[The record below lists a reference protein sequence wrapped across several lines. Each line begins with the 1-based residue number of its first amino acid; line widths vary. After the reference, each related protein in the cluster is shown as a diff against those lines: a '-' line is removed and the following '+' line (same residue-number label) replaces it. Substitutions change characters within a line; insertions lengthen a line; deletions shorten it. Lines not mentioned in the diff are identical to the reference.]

1 MKRLHFTPED
11 LSRVRIGAPL
21 GALGET
27 LLATRTVQRGRAP
40 LFDGW
45 RSQVVTRMP
54 ENFGVLA
61 DLAPA
66 DGCFLDLITPTR
78 GARTM
83 SEGITA
89 LHLASREELRRE
101 VACLATSEWAS
112 PTAPLPAWAANL
124 PDRDNR
130 TVGEVAAAFQSF
142 HSVAFADRWTHV
154 ESYLDVA
161 VDRMARTMATEGV
174 EGLFAGLA
182 PYARWRAPV
191 LEAVSSMSHEDRHL
205 RGRGLVLV
213 PALFVWP
220 EPVLLRS
227 AIDESAPLTMIVPA
241 IRDIGDFAAAWGP
254 RTPNE
259 ALNALLGRTRAAA
272 LQEIAEGCST
282 TELARR
288 LGVSPAT
295 ASEHASIL
303 REAGLIDSRRERNAM
318 RHRVTTLGAA
328 LLDGDLDTGLRIA

>member
-1 MKRLHFTPED
+1 MKRLYFTPDD
-11 LSRVRIGAPL
+11 LSRVRVGAPL

-27 LLATRTVQRGRAP
+27 LLATRTVQRSRTA
-40 LFDGW
+40 LFEGW
-45 RSQVVTRMP
+45 RSQVVTAMP

-61 DLAPA
+61 DLVPA
-66 DGCFLDLITPTR
+66 DGSFLDLITPTR

-101 VACLATSEWAS
+101 VIGAANCELWP
-112 PTAPLPAWAANL
+112 PTMRLPDWAANL

-130 TVGEVAAAFQSF
+130 TLSEVAAAFESF

-154 ESYLDVA
+154 QSYLDVA

-174 EGLFAGLA
+174 EGLFATLA

-191 LEAVSSMSHEDRHL
+191 LEVATRRVCRDRHL
-205 RGRGLVLV
+205 DGRGLVLV

-220 EPVLLRS
+220 EPILLHS
-227 AIDESAPLTMIVPA
+227 TVDETLPLTMVVPA
-241 IRDIGDFAAAWGP
+241 IRDMADFATAWGP

-272 LQEIAEGCST
+272 LQAIAEGCST
-282 TELARR
+282 TELARQ
-288 LGVSPAT
+288 LGVTPAT

-303 REAGLIDSRRERNAM
+303 REAGLIDSQRHRNAM
-318 RHRVTTLGAA
+318 RHQLTTLGAA
-328 LLDGDLDTGLRIA
+328 LLDGDLETGLRIA

>member
-1 MKRLHFTPED
+1 MKRLFFTPDD
-11 LSRVRIGAPL
+11 LLRVRIGAPL

-27 LLATRTVQRGRAP
+27 LLATRTVQRGRTP

-45 RSQVVTRMP
+45 RSQVVTAMP

-61 DLAPA
+61 DLVPA

-78 GARTM
+78 GTRTM

-101 VACLATSEWAS
+101 VACVATSDSWA
-112 PTAPLPAWAANL
+112 APNFPGWAANL

-130 TVGEVAAAFQSF
+130 TLGEVATAFQSF
-142 HSVAFADRWTHV
+142 HAVAFADRWTHV
-154 ESYLDVA
+154 QSYLDVA
-161 VDRMARTMATEGV
+161 MDRMARTMATDGV

-191 LEAVSSMSHEDRHL
+191 LEVNTTKNCEDRHL
-205 RGRGLVLV
+205 SGRGLVVV

-220 EPVLLRS
+220 EPVMLHS
-227 AIDESAPLTMIVPA
+227 AIDETAPMTLIVPA
-241 IRDIGDFAAAWGP
+241 IRDIADFAAAWGP
-254 RTPNE
+254 RAPNE
-259 ALNALLGRTRAAA
+259 SLNALLGRTRAAA
-272 LQEIAEGCST
+272 LQVIAEGCST
-282 TELARR
+282 TELARQ

-295 ASEHASIL
+295 ASEHATIL
-303 REAGLIDSRRERNAM
+303 REAGLVES
-318 RHRVTTLGAA
+318 
-328 LLDGDLDTGLRIA
+328 